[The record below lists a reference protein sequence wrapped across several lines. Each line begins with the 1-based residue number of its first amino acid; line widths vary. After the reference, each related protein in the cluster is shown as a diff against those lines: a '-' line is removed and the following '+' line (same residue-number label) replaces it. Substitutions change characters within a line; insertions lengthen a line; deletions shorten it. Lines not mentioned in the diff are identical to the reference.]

1 MVREK
6 CKKSVLAAVRI
17 AWCHSVPGE
26 VKRCVEVSTQVYCP
40 LFDVAGNNVVL
51 EIGPCLFSRRV
62 VLGIRWKIGRNDGCS
77 AFGCAYIDRQPSA
90 FDVIGRFA
98 YDT

>member
-1 MVREK
+1 MVREE
-6 CKKSVLAAVRI
+6 CKKSVLAAVRS
-17 AWCHSVPGE
+17 AWCHSVTGE
-26 VKRCVEVSTQVYCP
+26 IKRCVEVSTQVDCS
-40 LFDVAGNNVVL
+40 LFDVARDNVVL
-51 EIGPCLFSRRV
+51 EIGPCLFGRRV
-62 VLGIRWKIGRNDGCS
+62 VLGVGWKIGRNDGCS